1 MDKVAFEIVSP
12 EKLLASKDVEMVVV
26 PGELGDFGVL
36 PRHSPLISTVRP
48 GVISIYENRQVVEQ
62 IFVSGGFAEVTPVR
76 CTVLAD
82 EAMPLS
88 EIDVAAAER
97 TAQDARD
104 DIRDAGDDAGRR
116 AVAERR
122 LAVAQAKI
130 DAVKRS
136 SAH

>member
-116 AVAERR
+116 ALAERR